1 MQMSEEIT
9 PPRPV
14 NPVSLTPSGNPVSDG
29 SAMGDLRK
37 EVVEA
42 RNLIIKND
50 NLLKNLHAEL
60 KQMGRKQEMFESRH
74 WMTSVV
80 AYLIFTIL
88 LGLGA
93 YSLARAEIR
102 VAREEAVANES
113 KVHQLSQDLDKLRAG
128 EVARRDASAKAAH
141 VYDLLGTEKEGP
153 GLNQAMSQAVHL
165 DRQLVSPLESK
176 AIDDRAAG
184 MKGRIAQA
192 ALDRGNAAFRR
203 SDWGAAAQELS
214 RYIELEP
221 KAEDNVV
228 YFRLGNA
235 LTQTKDFA
243 KAIAPLET
251 FLKNTGGTKTAQYAG
266 FLLGTA
272 YEETGKADKA
282 RAAYERAAGL
292 YPGSEFAP
300 MIRNRIRHLNQA
312 ASGTTP
318 TPPGPA
324 ATPAANEPT
333 QAQR

>member
-1 MQMSEEIT
+1 MSEEIT
-9 PPRPV
+9 PPRPLNV
-14 NPVSLTPSGNPVSDG
+14 VPPSEAGSDAG
-29 SAMGDLRK
+29 PMAELRK

-42 RNLIIKND
+42 RNLIIKTD

-74 WMTSVV
+74 WMTSIV
-80 AYLIFTIL
+80 AYVIFTVLI
-88 LGLGA
+88 GLGA
-93 YSLARAEIR
+93 FSLSRAEIR
-102 VAREEAVANES
+102 VAREEASANES
-113 KVHQLSQDLDKLRAG
+113 KVHQLTQDLEKLRAG
-128 EVARRDASAKAAH
+128 EAARREASEKAAR

-165 DRQLVSPLESK
+165 DRQLVSSLESK

-184 MKGRIAQA
+184 MKGRMAQA
-192 ALDRGNAAFRR
+192 ALDRGNRAFRAN
-203 SDWGAAAQELS
+203 DWGTAAQELT
-214 RYIELEP
+214 RYLELEP

-282 RAAYERAAGL
+282 RAAYERAASL

-300 MIRNRIRHLNQA
+300 MIRNKLRHLSGSA
-312 ASGTTP
+312 ASAPATT
-318 TPPGPA
+318 
-324 ATPAANEPT
+324 TPAAPAEVP
-333 QAQR
+333 AQR

>member
-14 NPVSLTPSGNPVSDG
+14 NPVSMTPSIDSGADG
-29 SAMGDLRK
+29 GAMNELRK

-42 RNLIIKND
+42 RNLIIKTD

-60 KQMGRKQEMFESRH
+60 KQMGRKQEMFEGRH
-74 WMTSVV
+74 WMTSIV

-93 YSLARAEIR
+93 FSLARAEIR
-102 VAREEAVANES
+102 VAREEASANES
-113 KVHQLSQDLDKLRAG
+113 KVNQLSQDLEKLRVGAAAKR
-128 EVARRDASAKAAH
+128 EASEKAAR

-153 GLNQAMSQAVHL
+153 GLNQAMTQAVHL

-203 SDWGAAAQELS
+203 SEWPTAAQELS

-251 FLKNTGGTKTAQYAG
+251 FLKNSGGTKTAQYAG

-282 RAAYERAAGL
+282 RAAYERAAAL

-300 MIRNRIRHLNQA
+300 AIRNRIRHLNA
-312 ASGTTP
+312 ATSPVTA
-318 TPPGPA
+318 PA
-324 ATPAANEPT
+324 ATEPT

>member
-1 MQMSEEIT
+1 MSEEIT
-9 PPRPV
+9 PPRPLNV
-14 NPVSLTPSGNPVSDG
+14 VPPSDAGSDAG
-29 SAMGDLRK
+29 PMAELRK

-42 RNLIIKND
+42 RNLVIKTD

-74 WMTSVV
+74 WMTSIV
-80 AYLIFTIL
+80 AYVIFTVLI
-88 LGLGA
+88 GLGA
-93 YSLARAEIR
+93 FSLSRAEIR
-102 VAREEAVANES
+102 VAREEASANEA
-113 KVHQLSQDLDKLRAG
+113 KVHQLTQDVEKLRAG
-128 EVARRDASAKAAH
+128 ETARRDASEKAAR

-165 DRQLVSPLESK
+165 DRQLVSSLESK

-184 MKGRIAQA
+184 MKGRMAQA
-192 ALDRGNAAFRR
+192 ALDRGNRAFRAN
-203 SDWGAAAQELS
+203 DWGTAAQELT
-214 RYIELEP
+214 RYLELEP
-221 KAEDNVV
+221 KPDDNVV

-235 LTQTKDFA
+235 LTQTKEYA

-300 MIRNRIRHLNQA
+300 MIRNRLRHLNGATA
-312 ASGTTP
+312 AATTP
-318 TPPGPA
+318 AT
-324 ATPAANEPT
+324 TPAAP
-333 QAQR
+333 ADSAAAPR

>member
-1 MQMSEEIT
+1 MSEEIT
-9 PPRPV
+9 PPRPLNV
-14 NPVSLTPSGNPVSDG
+14 VPQTDSGSDAG
-29 SAMGDLRK
+29 PIGELRK

-42 RNLIIKND
+42 RNLIIKTD

-74 WMTSVV
+74 WMTSIV
-80 AYLIFTIL
+80 AYIIFTVLI
-88 LGLGA
+88 GLGA
-93 YSLARAEIR
+93 FSLSRAEIR
-102 VAREEAVANES
+102 VAREEASANES
-113 KVHQLSQDLDKLRAG
+113 KVHQLTQDLEKLRAG
-128 EVARRDASAKAAH
+128 EAARREASEKAAR

-165 DRQLVSPLESK
+165 DRQLVSSLESK

-184 MKGRIAQA
+184 MKGRMAQA
-192 ALDRGNAAFRR
+192 ALDRGNRAFRAN
-203 SDWGAAAQELS
+203 DWGTAAQELT
-214 RYIELEP
+214 RYLELEP

-282 RAAYERAAGL
+282 RAAYERAASL

-300 MIRNRIRHLNQA
+300 MIRNKLRHLSSA
-312 ASGTTP
+312 AAGTSA
-318 TPPGPA
+318 TPPAAPA
-324 ATPAANEPT
+324 DAP
-333 QAQR
+333 AQR

>member
-1 MQMSEEIT
+1 MSEEIT
-9 PPRPV
+9 PPRPLNV
-14 NPVSLTPSGNPVSDG
+14 VPSSEAGSDAG
-29 SAMGDLRK
+29 PLAELRK

-42 RNLIIKND
+42 RNLVIKTD

-74 WMTSVV
+74 WMTSIV
-80 AYLIFTIL
+80 AYVIFTVLI
-88 LGLGA
+88 GLGA
-93 YSLARAEIR
+93 FSLSRAEIR
-102 VAREEAVANES
+102 VAREEASANES
-113 KVHQLSQDLDKLRAG
+113 KVHQLTQDLEKLRAG
-128 EVARRDASAKAAH
+128 EAARREASEKAAR

-165 DRQLVSPLESK
+165 DRQLVSSLESK

-184 MKGRIAQA
+184 MKGRMAQA
-192 ALDRGNAAFRR
+192 ALDRGNRAFRAN
-203 SDWGAAAQELS
+203 DWGTAAQELT

-221 KAEDNVV
+221 KVEDNVV

-282 RAAYERAAGL
+282 RAAYERAASL

-300 MIRNRIRHLNQA
+300 MIRNKLRHLSGAAA
-312 ASGTTP
+312 AS
-318 TPPGPA
+318 
-324 ATPAANEPT
+324 TPAAPAETP
-333 QAQR
+333 AQR

>member
-1 MQMSEEIT
+1 
-9 PPRPV
+9 
-14 NPVSLTPSGNPVSDG
+14 
-29 SAMGDLRK
+29 
-37 EVVEA
+37 
-42 RNLIIKND
+42 
-50 NLLKNLHAEL
+50 
-60 KQMGRKQEMFESRH
+60 MFESRH
-74 WMTSVV
+74 WMTSIV

-102 VAREEAVANES
+102 VAREEASANES
-113 KVHQLSQDLDKLRAG
+113 KVHQLSQDLEKLRAG
-128 EVARRDASAKAAH
+128 ETSKREASEKAAR

-165 DRQLVSPLESK
+165 DRTLVSPLESK

-184 MKGRIAQA
+184 MKGRMAQA
-192 ALDRGNAAFRR
+192 ALDRGNGAFRR
-203 SDWGAAAQELS
+203 SEWAAAAQELS
-214 RYIELEP
+214 RYLELEP

-235 LTQTKDFA
+235 LTQVKEFA
-243 KAIAPLET
+243 KAIPPLET

-282 RAAYERAAGL
+282 RAAYERAASL

-300 MIRNRIRHLNQA
+300 MIRNRIRHLNAAANGAPGTTTAPAGADPSQA
-312 ASGTTP
+312 A
-318 TPPGPA
+318 
-324 ATPAANEPT
+324 
-333 QAQR
+333 QR

>member
-1 MQMSEEIT
+1 MSEEIT
-9 PPRPV
+9 PHRPMNPASMTPSS
-14 NPVSLTPSGNPVSDG
+14 NPVAEGGP
-29 SAMGDLRK
+29 MGDLRK

-60 KQMGRKQEMFESRH
+60 KQMGRKQEMFEGRH
-74 WMTSVV
+74 WMTSIV
-80 AYLIFTIL
+80 AYVIFTVL

-102 VAREEAVANES
+102 VAREEASANEA
-113 KVHQLSQDLDKLRAG
+113 KVHQLSQDLEKLRAG
-128 EVARRDASAKAAH
+128 EAAKREASEKAAR

-184 MKGRIAQA
+184 MKGRMAQA
-192 ALDRGNAAFRR
+192 ALDRGNSAFRR
-203 SDWGAAAQELS
+203 SDWAAAASELS
-214 RYIELEP
+214 RYLELEP

-282 RAAYERAAGL
+282 RAAYERAASL

-300 MIRNRIRHLNQA
+300 MIRNKLRHLSSA
-312 ASGTTP
+312 AGTTGTTP
-318 TPPGPA
+318 
-324 ATPAANEPT
+324 ATPADAP
-333 QAQR
+333 AQR

>member
-1 MQMSEEIT
+1 MSEEIT
-9 PPRPV
+9 PPRPLNV
-14 NPVSLTPSGNPVSDG
+14 VPSSEAGSDAG
-29 SAMGDLRK
+29 PLAELRK

-42 RNLIIKND
+42 RNLVIKTD

-74 WMTSVV
+74 WMTSIV
-80 AYLIFTIL
+80 AYVIFTVLI
-88 LGLGA
+88 GLGA
-93 YSLARAEIR
+93 FSLSRAEIR
-102 VAREEAVANES
+102 VAREEASANES
-113 KVHQLSQDLDKLRAG
+113 KVHQLTQDLEKLRAG
-128 EVARRDASAKAAH
+128 EAARREASEKAAR

-165 DRQLVSPLESK
+165 DRQLVSSLESK

-184 MKGRIAQA
+184 MKGRMAQA
-192 ALDRGNAAFRR
+192 ALDRGNRAFRAN
-203 SDWGAAAQELS
+203 DWGTAAQELT
-214 RYIELEP
+214 RYLELEP

-282 RAAYERAAGL
+282 RAAYERAASL

-300 MIRNRIRHLNQA
+300 MIRNKLRHLNGAAA
-312 ASGTTP
+312 AS
-318 TPPGPA
+318 
-324 ATPAANEPT
+324 TPAAPAEAP
-333 QAQR
+333 AQR

>member
-14 NPVSLTPSGNPVSDG
+14 NAVSMTPSTDPGTDG
-29 SAMGDLRK
+29 GAMNELRK

-42 RNLIIKND
+42 RNLIIKTD

-60 KQMGRKQEMFESRH
+60 KQMGRKQEMFEGRH
-74 WMTSVV
+74 WMTSIV

-93 YSLARAEIR
+93 FSLARAEIR
-102 VAREEAVANES
+102 VAREEASANES
-113 KVHQLSQDLDKLRAG
+113 KVHQLSQDLEKLRAG
-128 EVARRDASAKAAH
+128 EAAKSEASAKAAH

-153 GLNQAMSQAVHL
+153 GLNHAMTQAVHL

-203 SDWGAAAQELS
+203 SEWATAAQELS

-235 LTQTKDFA
+235 LTQVKEFP
-243 KAIAPLET
+243 KAIQPLET
-251 FLKNTGGTKTAQYAG
+251 FLKNSGGTKTAQYAG

-282 RAAYERAAGL
+282 RTAYDRAAAL

-300 MIRNRIRHLNQA
+300 MIRNRIRHLNAA
-312 ASGTTP
+312 ASGTT
-318 TPPGPA
+318 TAPA
-324 ATPAANEPT
+324 AEPT